1 MNKIGYLI
9 LAHTDPHH
17 LNRLTNTLEYNCD
30 FYIHIDEKSD
40 IDEFKRIVLTPN
52 TFFIKDRVNI
62 SWGGISMVNA
72 TLNLVRE
79 ALASG
84 NKYSHLVLLSGSC
97 YPIKPPEY
105 INTFFNQQ
113 PEREFIR
120 FIDMRESPHHYM
132 KQIKLKWFKE
142 PIFSSAFKPL
152 QLLDKVIRKAMNFMQ
167 LRNSWDD
174 NTVVPY
180 FGSQWW
186 ALTPSCCEYI
196 LEYINKNIDYY
207 SINKFTFSPDEH
219 FFHTLVGNSDY
230 MKNSDGLQTFEGRGT
245 YKLANFHIIHPSL
258 SKWYDLTDWD
268 EIIFSNKLF
277 VRKVNSFKSKELLDK
292 IDKELLI

>member
-40 IDEFKRIVLTPN
+40 IDEFKRIVLTAN

-97 YPIKPPEY
+97 YPIKSPEY

-120 FIDMRESPHHYM
+120 FIDMRESPQHYM

-152 QLLDKVIRKAMNFMQ
+152 QLLDKVIRKAVNFMQ
-167 LRNSWDD
+167 LKNSWDD

-219 FFHTLVGNSDY
+219 FFHTLVGNSAY
-230 MKNSDGLQTFEGRGT
+230 KKNSDGLQTFEGRGT